1 LALYADA
8 QANKQVHN
16 AGAVIDPTA
25 IALLNQNL
33 SDALR
38 NHLRTIPKGAG
49 TQFTGFTGT
58 KVQILTQKL
67 PLVGAGQ
74 LMVSLKRVMKKAL
87 VDSEQL
93 LRRSG
98 IVPLSLEKRR
108 DMWRREREETEA
120 ARRDVLDA
128 LIANWSSARHVQV
141 WLETLAV
148 SEEARRIFSTENVA
162 CLQDLLRVD
171 DDKLQRWHVP
181 VRQYLYFCAGE
192 AVQEY
197 KY

>member
-1 LALYADA
+1 MALYTEA

-67 PLVGAGQ
+67 PLVGAGH

-98 IVPLSLEKRR
+98 IVPLSLENRR

-148 SEEARRIFSTENVA
+148 SEEARIR
-162 CLQDLLRVD
+162 
-171 DDKLQRWHVP
+171 
-181 VRQYLYFCAGE
+181 
-192 AVQEY
+192 
-197 KY
+197 